1 MTPAKPVFSASKEEY
16 RQLDDLFPCLQIM
29 ARRFCR
35 CSADAQTL
43 AMETIS
49 RAKMDFARRDSEDV
63 TLFLFKI
70 MRQLYC
76 GDGCK

>member
-1 MTPAKPVFSASKEEY
+1 
-16 RQLDDLFPCLQIM
+16 
-29 ARRFCR
+29 
-35 CSADAQTL
+35 
-43 AMETIS
+43 METIS